1 MFRDKPKHH
10 LCLIS
15 NNLQNLFR
23 QDQHFLSARFE
34 VKGIQKDFNQPNK
47 DSFYLRS
54 QIYLCTNQ
62 VSHTQEFDQVLLIS
76 FLLISQIDIP
86 QSLSSEVVLKHS
98 LLTFQCQITIFY
110 QC

>member
-23 QDQHFLSARFE
+23 QDQHFSSARFE
-34 VKGIQKDFNQPNK
+34 VKGIQKDFNHPNN

-76 FLLISQIDIP
+76 FVLISQIDIP

-98 LLTFQCQITIFY
+98 LLTFQFQITIFY